1 MNLRQKYDIPN
12 DAVITIAGTV
22 GVGKSTMTTALA
34 NALGYRTSF
43 EKVDSNPYLDKFY
56 ADFTRWSFH
65 LQVYFLAERFKEQ
78 KEFLNTAAVLFK
90 IALSMKT
97 LAFLQKCITKK
108 VQ

>member
-78 KEFLNTAAVLFK
+78 KGFLNTVVVLFK

-97 LAFLQKCITKK
+97 LAFLQKCITKR